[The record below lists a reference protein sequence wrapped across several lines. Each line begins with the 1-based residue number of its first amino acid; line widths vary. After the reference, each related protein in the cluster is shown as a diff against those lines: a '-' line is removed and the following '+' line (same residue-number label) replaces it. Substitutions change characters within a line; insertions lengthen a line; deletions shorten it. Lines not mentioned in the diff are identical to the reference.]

1 MSRIMVVGFGN
12 PLRSDDGFGWRATEE
27 LQQIIPGKDV
37 EFVEC
42 QQLAPELAQK
52 IAEKELVIF
61 IDADSNGV
69 AGEVHCYPVSAP
81 KKDATVTM
89 THHLDP
95 CALLGLARQLYG
107 KVPEAL
113 VVSVTGECFGYGKQ
127 LSEPVASSL
136 PGVVRHLAT
145 VIHEKSRSHELVHA

>member
-1 MSRIMVVGFGN
+1 MSKIMVIGYGN
-12 PLRSDDGFGWRATEE
+12 PLRSDDSFGWRATEE
-27 LQQIIPGKDV
+27 LQHAISMKGV

-52 IAEKELVIF
+52 IAEKDLVIF

-69 AGEVHCYPVSAP
+69 AGQIHCYPVRPAKPGNNS
-81 KKDATVTM
+81 VM

-95 CALLGLARQLYG
+95 CALLSLANELYNR
-107 KVPEAL
+107 VPEAM

-127 LSEPVASSL
+127 LSTPVASSL
-136 PGVVRHLAT
+136 PGVVRHLT
-145 VIHEKSRSHELVHA
+145 HVIEEHAGELVNA

>member
-1 MSRIMVVGFGN
+1 MSRILVIGYGN

-27 LQQIIPGKDV
+27 LQQSISAKEV

-52 IAEKELVIF
+52 ISEKDLVIF

-69 AGEVHCYPVSAP
+69 AGQVHCYPVRAED
-81 KKDATVTM
+81 KKDKNPVM

-95 CALLGLARQLYG
+95 CALLALSSELYG
-107 KVPEAL
+107 RAPEAL

-127 LSEPVASSL
+127 LSQPVASSL
-136 PGVVRHLAT
+136 PGVVRHLVT
-145 VIHEKSRSHELVHA
+145 VIEEKSGELVHA